1 MDQFNAFKSVEEK
14 LCRKPRSSF
23 GNTGAISFAP
33 EDISMCCLIWRRFWA
48 ITVNQKNRTTYWF
61 LERGSEV
68 GTAFFRTK
76 NRTKSLRPIHEIQW
90 WFRGWFQ
97 SFSHLFPAGLPQ
109 DQKRK
114 PASVL
119 ILTATFPILSL
130 VQVACFVDSTI
141 SWSPA
146 LCLTE
151 ASWNFHCSPPPP
163 SHFRRNP
170 TVSWR
175 LLSHVTS
182 PLTSKKGESV
192 SLPAAS
198 DGLNISH
205 HHSLPHLSLGNP
217 TSRDDTLFFLQQG
230 CGLPLNSLLLSPGP
244 AFLPW
249 PHPLPA
255 LEVLERLDLCLI
267 NDVVSIPSDNYPQMF
282 TLFK

>member
-1 MDQFNAFKSVEEK
+1 MRYNDDSGAGFNPFRICFPPVS
-14 LCRKPRSSF
+14 PR
-23 GNTGAISFAP
+23 I
-33 EDISMCCLIWRRFWA
+33 R
-48 ITVNQKNRTTYWF
+48 
-61 LERGSEV
+61 RGSRPQ
-68 GTAFFRTK
+68 FW
-76 NRTKSLRPIHEIQW
+76 SLQPR
-90 WFRGWFQ
+90 
-97 SFSHLFPAGLPQ
+97 FP
-109 DQKRK
+109 
-114 PASVL
+114 VL
-119 ILTATFPILSL
+119 SS
-130 VQVACFVDSTI
+130 VQVAYFVDSTI

-182 PLTSKKGESV
+182 SLTSKKGESV

-255 LEVLERLDLCLI
+255 LEVLEPRDLCLI
-267 NDVVSIPSDNYPQMF
+267 NDVVSILSDNYPQMF

>member
-33 EDISMCCLIWRRFWA
+33 EDISMCCLIWGRFGA

-97 SFSHLFPAGLPQ
+97 SFSHLFPTGLPQ

-119 ILTATFPILSL
+119 ILTATFPSPLFGPGRLLCRLHHLLKSSTLSYRSLLKLPLLPTPRRRTFTETPRLAGGCFPTWLLPSPRRRGRVSPSRLPVTVWTYRIIILFPTCRLGIPRPVMIPSSFSSRAVDYPSIHYSSPL
-130 VQVACFVDSTI
+130 VQPS
-141 SWSPA
+141 
-146 LCLTE
+146 CLGLIPCQ
-151 ASWNFHCSPPPP
+151 H
-163 SHFRRNP
+163 
-170 TVSWR
+170 WR
-175 LLSHVTS
+175 
-182 PLTSKKGESV
+182 
-192 SLPAAS
+192 
-198 DGLNISH
+198 
-205 HHSLPHLSLGNP
+205 
-217 TSRDDTLFFLQQG
+217 
-230 CGLPLNSLLLSPGP
+230 
-244 AFLPW
+244 
-249 PHPLPA
+249 
-255 LEVLERLDLCLI
+255 
-267 NDVVSIPSDNYPQMF
+267 Y
-282 TLFK
+282 